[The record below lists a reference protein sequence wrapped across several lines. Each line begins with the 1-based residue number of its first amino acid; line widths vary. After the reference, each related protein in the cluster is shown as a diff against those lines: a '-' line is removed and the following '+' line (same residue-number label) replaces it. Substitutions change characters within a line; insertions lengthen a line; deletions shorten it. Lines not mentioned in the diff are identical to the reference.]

1 MLITFFLIVRIPQ
14 LTIIG
19 WITSHAMGSNVL
31 PTDKKSD
38 MPSGLAV
45 LSPEAL
51 TGTVLFVV
59 LLLGLAGNKMDDI
72 PDRRSVPAFS

>member
-1 MLITFFLIVRIPQ
+1 
-14 LTIIG
+14 
-19 WITSHAMGSNVL
+19 
-31 PTDKKSD
+31 

-51 TGTVLFVV
+51 TGTVLFGV
-59 LLLGLAGNKMDDI
+59 LLPGLAGNKRDDI